1 MGDMKRALSFY
12 VKCYQHLNP
21 QSPTYLDN
29 MIIAYLGRN
38 VKEYRRNCLKFLEEL
53 KLTCPICSGNT
64 SFHDSYDR
72 HVHVGEEIEWISLF
86 RVICVRCGKTHAIIP
101 DFIRPYKHYSACDAE
116 LVLRDQEDGIPLEEI
131 ETDASISTLR
141 RWVAE
146 FRHRGRQALGALR
159 SILYR
164 HYGKFVNELKVAG
177 TKLFGM
183 IERILGLLPE
193 VESSHLAIGEANM
206 WLTNHMAGVFV

>member
-1 MGDMKRALSFY
+1 MLS
-12 VKCYQHLNP
+12 VPAPNP
-21 QSPTYLDN
+21 QSPAYLGN

-38 VKEYRRNCLKFLEEL
+38 VKEYRRNCLKFLE
-53 KLTCPICSGNT
+53 KLDLICPVCGGKT

-72 HVHVGEEIEWISLF
+72 HVHIGEEIEWVTF
-86 RVICVRCGKTHAIIP
+86 YRVICGKCDKTHAIIP

-116 LVLRDQEDGIPLEEI
+116 LVLRDHEDGKPPEKI
-131 ETDASISTLR
+131 ETAASISTVQ
-141 RWVAE
+141 RWAAE
-146 FRHRGRQALGALR
+146 FKCRGRQATGALR

-164 HYGKFVNELKVAG
+164 YYGKLVSELETAG
-177 TKLFGM
+177 IKIFHIMEKML
-183 IERILGLLPE
+183 ELLPE